1 MFRIIRVP
9 RTLDKFFR
17 PLQCHFHWD
26 HFAYFRL
33 LVLAMAFAWGRHNVT
48 NLHRYLDAQHHR
60 TRFNNFFLVQ
70 RWDPEAA
77 LRQKAQELLRALAPR
92 PGNTVYLIL
101 DDSKKGKRGKRMDA
115 VAKMKDHTT
124 DAYIRG
130 HQYVCGTV
138 LFREHVIPWGIR
150 LYVKQEACAAVGVPF
165 QKTTELAAQL
175 IREFNAPAGVKVVVL
190 FDAYYLCPTVVKA
203 CREKRFH
210 FASTLKSNRSLF
222 KPGWKLKA
230 GRYGRNQFRRRR
242 TETLVLTK
250 PHGSAR
256 YRFVDAGWL
265 QISTLGPLHV
275 VFSRKGNAKKILGL
289 VTDDPQLSAADII
302 RTYDK
307 RWTIEQWVKDVK
319 QLLGLGQYQNRSY
332 GAAVTHLH
340 LVCFAYALLT
350 HLRIK
355 RTGAQGHRTRDKAA
369 DLSTAAAQ
377 DQLRSLLWEDLLTYL
392 KEECPDQPVIAELE
406 RLRVA

>member
-1 MFRIIRVP
+1 
-9 RTLDKFFR
+9 
-17 PLQCHFHWD
+17 
-26 HFAYFRL
+26 
-33 LVLAMAFAWGRHNVT
+33 LVG
-48 NLHRYLDAQHHR
+48 
-60 TRFNNFFLVQ
+60 

-77 LRQKAQELLRALAPR
+77 LHQLAQALLRGLH
-92 PGNTVYLIL
+92 PGTGETLYLII
-101 DDSKKGKRGKRMDA
+101 DDSKTATRGQAMDA
-115 VAKMKDHTT
+115 VAKMQAPTT
-124 DAYIRG
+124 DAYIWG
-130 HQYVCGTV
+130 HQYVCGTL
-138 LFREHVIPWGIR
+138 LFRQHVIPWGIR
-150 LYVKQEACAAVGVPF
+150 LYVKPEACAAVGVLF
-165 QKTTELAAQL
+165 QKTTQLAAQL

-190 FDAYYLCPTVVKA
+190 CDAYYLCPTVVKV

-222 KPGWKLKA
+222 KPGWKLQA

-242 TETLVLTK
+242 TDTLVITK

-265 QISTLGPLHV
+265 EVSKLGSLHV
-275 VFSRKGNAKKILGL
+275 VFSRKGTAKKILGL

-307 RWTIEQWVKDVK
+307 RWTIEQWLKDTK

-332 GAAVTHLH
+332 WAAVTHLH

-350 HLRIK
+350 HLRIE

-369 DLSTAAAQ
+369 DVSTAAAQ
-377 DQLRSLLWEDLLTYL
+377 DQLRRLLWEDLITYL
-392 KEECPDQPVIAELE
+392 KEERHGQPVLEELE